1 MGKMLAEHLGYLYFD
16 TGVMYRAVT
25 WVALNREIDLTN
37 ESNLNHLAEGVKI
50 DVRPPSKN
58 DGRSYDVLVD
68 EQDVTW
74 EIREP
79 IVEEN
84 VSLVSAYPQVRQA
97 LGRQQRRIGSRGKV
111 VMVGRDIG
119 TVILPEADLK
129 IYLDASVEERA
140 LRRYLEWKS
149 REESADYQEI
159 LTAMRNRDL
168 FDSTRKVA
176 PLKPAADAHTIITD
190 GLTINQ
196 VFDKILLL
204 VENQDD

>member
-25 WVALNREIDLTN
+25 WVAITRGIDLTI
-37 ESNLNHLAEGVKI
+37 ESKLNLLAETVQI

-68 EQDVTW
+68 DLDITW
-74 EIREP
+74 EIRKP

-97 LGRQQRRIGSRGKV
+97 LGRQQRRIGSRGRV

-129 IYLDASVEERA
+129 IYIDASVEERA
-140 LRRYLEWKS
+140 LRRYLERKA
-149 REESADYQEI
+149 REEPADYQDI

-168 FDSTRKVA
+168 IDSTRKVA
-176 PLKPAADAHTIITD
+176 PLKPASDAHIIITD

-196 VFDKILLL
+196 VFDMILSIM
-204 VENQDD
+204 ENQDD